1 MDEDPV
7 LQNFRDAVRKSQHIV
22 VVAGAGLSAASGRCS
37 CHGETTKTLKVDRI
51 PWQEYQP
58 LGMAGA
64 SGEL

>member
-37 CHGETTKTLKVDRI
+37 YLGETTETLKIDRTK
-51 PWQEYQP
+51 EYQRSE
-58 LGMAGA
+58 MAGG
-64 SGEL
+64 SGDL